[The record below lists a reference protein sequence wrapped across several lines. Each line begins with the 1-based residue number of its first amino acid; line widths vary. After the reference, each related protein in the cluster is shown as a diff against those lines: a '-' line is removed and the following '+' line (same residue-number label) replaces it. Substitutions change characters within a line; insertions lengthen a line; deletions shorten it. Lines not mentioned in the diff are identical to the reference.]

1 MTARTNR
8 AWKKSVYPYLLGG
21 GLYTLGKNMYTLLP
35 FLVKKCIPYGKKVYT
50 FVSVIFQ
57 NIYNINKAKAPFL
70 RAGALSG
77 V

>member
-35 FLVKKCIPYGKKVYT
+35 FLVKKCINNKKKVYT

>member
-57 NIYNINKAKAPFL
+57 NIYNINSVKTVK
-70 RAGALSG
+70 LSKG
-77 V
+77 GK